1 MSKINSSKIDLVA
14 SLANVLWQMTE
25 VISWKL
31 QGDFKELLKVLY
43 DYDLNE
49 KNNVQKQKQIN
60 KVHCKRK

>member
-1 MSKINSSKIDLVA
+1 
-14 SLANVLWQMTE
+14 MTE